1 VEEIATTNENYDLVV
16 VGSGASGLTAAI
28 VAARAGLRVV
38 VLEKAPL
45 LGGTTALSGGGV
57 WVPANPLMLAAGQQ
71 DSAESALAYLVQ
83 VIGPSCDQATLSRF
97 LDKGPEAIDYLCRH
111 ADAQFSTRT
120 RSPDY
125 YSDLPD
131 ATGSSRALDT
141 AEFDGRLLG
150 SDLKWLRPPRPETL
164 LFGGM
169 AVSGLDIAHFRDAF
183 RSRRSFGY
191 VVHKVAAYLCRR
203 LRYGHDTRLV
213 LGRAMIA
220 RMLKSLKALDV
231 DVRGSAEVV
240 QLLKE
245 ADRVSGVRVRV
256 AGAEQTLNARRGV
269 ILATG
274 GFGHDPGMLKRWVP
288 MADVQ
293 RSVGAPETAG
303 AGIAMAQ
310 SVGAALSPGAS
321 DSAYWVPVSVWRKRD
336 GTTASFPHLVTD
348 RAKPGIIAVD
358 RAGRRF
364 VNEADSYHDFVRAM
378 HAAGIGGDDSPVH
391 LLCDSRA
398 LKRYGL
404 GHARPWPFSKRRL
417 IRDGYLTVGR
427 TLTELADRIGI
438 SASGLSDTVYRH
450 NAGATLGTDED
461 FGRGSTDYN
470 RSMGDASQKPNPCLA
485 PIDAGPFYAVRLLP
499 GNLGTSRGIR
509 IDGHARALDQ
519 QGRPVPGLYVV
530 GNDADAVLQGSY
542 PGPGASLGPALT
554 FGYLAALHAASVQ
567 TCAGDSGDCP

>member
-1 VEEIATTNENYDLVV
+1 
-16 VGSGASGLTAAI
+16 
-28 VAARAGLRVV
+28 
-38 VLEKAPL
+38 
-45 LGGTTALSGGGV
+45 
-57 WVPANPLMLAAGQQ
+57 
-71 DSAESALAYLVQ
+71 
-83 VIGPSCDQATLSRF
+83 
-97 LDKGPEAIDYLCRH
+97 
-111 ADAQFSTRT
+111 
-120 RSPDY
+120 
-125 YSDLPD
+125 
-131 ATGSSRALDT
+131 
-141 AEFDGRLLG
+141 
-150 SDLKWLRPPRPETL
+150 
-164 LFGGM
+164 M
-169 AVSGLDIAHFRDAF
+169 AVSGLDIAHFRDVF

-191 VVHKVAAYLCRR
+191 VVRKVAAYLCRR

-231 DVRGSAEVV
+231 DVRVSAEVV

-256 AGAEQTLNARRGV
+256 TGAEQTLWARRGV
-269 ILATG
+269 VLATG

-288 MADVQ
+288 MADIQ

-310 SVGAALSPGAS
+310 SVGAALSPADR
-321 DSAYWVPVSVWRKRD
+321 DSAYWVPVSVWRKGD

-348 RAKPGIIAVD
+348 RAKPGIIATD
-358 RAGRRF
+358 KAGRRF

-378 HAAGIGGDDSPVH
+378 HGAGIGGDDSPVY

-427 TLTELADRIGI
+427 TLTELADRIRI
-438 SASGLSDTVYRH
+438 SASGLTDTVTRH
-450 NAGATLGTDED
+450 NAGATLGTDEE

-470 RSMGDASQKPNPCLA
+470 RSMGDAGQNPNPCLA
-485 PIDAGPFYAVRLLP
+485 PIARPPFYAVRLFP

-509 IDGHARALDQ
+509 IDRDARALDGE
-519 QGRPVPGLYVV
+519 GRPIAGLYIV
-530 GNDADAVLQGSY
+530 GNDADAALQGSY

-554 FGYLAALHAASVQ
+554 LGYLAALHASR
-567 TCAGDSGDCP
+567 SGN